1 MQDFQR
7 STQPDDCCFS
17 LISRKLCPLP
27 EGRLVVQL
35 LCPFKSERGLVQRG
49 TLSEPIPGW
58 SLLGWVQ
65 RRSLFSQKSGHDD
78 PPEPKHLPLGLQE
91 TFRGLYIWLN
101 QNTLPALNQSIWAD
115 NRGGCTTSGVDMEPP
130 HVQQCYSFSV
140 EFSLLYLVKPCVCCS
155 GVALYT
161 LSLIKQELTSVTVTK
176 TEKPVIYNSNIS
188 SFEVQLLKDIHIY
201 I

>member
-1 MQDFQR
+1 MQDFEQ
-7 STQPDDCCFS
+7 STQSDSCCFS

-78 PPEPKHLPLGLQE
+78 PPKSKHLPLGLQK

-101 QNTLPALNQSIWAD
+101 QNTLPALNQSIWEQ
-115 NRGGCTTSGVDMEPP
+115 TTELDVQHQESDMEPP
-130 HVQQCYSFSV
+130 HVLQCYSFFCRIFPFILKTV
-140 EFSLLYLVKPCVCCS
+140 HLLLRSC
-155 GVALYT
+155 L
-161 LSLIKQELTSVTVTK
+161 
-176 TEKPVIYNSNIS
+176 
-188 SFEVQLLKDIHIY
+188 
-201 I
+201 